1 VTTGKAGKGR
11 RKRVRSRPVSSRA
24 RKPAPKAAELQKQ
37 LGEALQQQ
45 TATADI
51 LRVIA
56 SSPTDVQSVLDALVE
71 SAAHLCDAER
81 AFIFQRS
88 GNFFMQAANYSFS
101 RDFEEFVQQ
110 NPIGIGR
117 GTITGRVAIEGK
129 TVHVADVLGDPEY
142 TGAQYQSR
150 GHYRT
155 GLGVPLLRAGAV
167 IGVFFLSRS
176 KVKPFTPKQVEL
188 VTTFADQALIAI
200 ENARLF
206 NETQEALERQT
217 ATADVLDVISRSPT
231 DAGPVFNIIG
241 ERAEKLCNAE
251 ISVVSVLDG
260 DFIRVAGI
268 RGITKDNVELFRANF
283 PMPLDRKTVTARTIK
298 TGAVVHISDV
308 LADTTYDNRILA
320 EQTGY
325 RSCLGVPMHREGQVV
340 GAIFVARTEPGRF
353 SDNQIRLLEIFAGQA
368 VIAIGNVRLFEQ
380 VQAKT
385 LELTESLQQQTATA
399 DVLKVIS
406 RSTFDLQTV
415 LDTLTESA
423 ARLCDADNG
432 YLFRLQDGRH
442 HLAASFGLDARFK
455 EFMIKNPFAVDRGTL
470 SGRVAL
476 ERRVVIIEDAAS
488 DPGYTWTEA
497 QQKGNLRSG
506 LGVPLISKDT
516 VIGIVVLYPP
526 RVERFTE
533 SQIALVTTFA
543 DQAVIAIENA
553 RLFEEVQ
560 AKTADLSEA
569 LQQQTATADV
579 LKAISRSAFDLQTVL
594 DALLT
599 SACRL
604 CEADIGTIRYEDGDS
619 YRLAATYGCKP
630 EWIKHFSGYS
640 TRPDQSSV
648 FGQTIIGGRTV
659 HMPDVLA
666 NPDYKRPQAQKLM
679 GFRAALGVPLLRD
692 GHAFGVINLFRF
704 AVGSFE
710 PKQIEIVETF
720 ADQAVIAIENVRLF
734 DEVRARTED
743 LAESLQQQTA
753 TADVLKAISRSAF
766 DLQTVL
772 KALVEAAARLCEA
785 DQGTIARQQG
795 SAFVRVATWGFSDEF
810 TELVRNLPVEL
821 HRGSATGRA
830 LLERQTVHIADVQA
844 DPEYTFADAMKL
856 GGFRTIIAVP
866 MLREGVPIGV
876 LALTR
881 IAARPFTQ
889 KQIEL
894 VTTFTDQAAIA
905 IENVR
910 LFEQVQQRT
919 RELAKSLDELRTA
932 QDRLVQTEKLASLGQ
947 LTAGIAH
954 EIKNPLNFVNNF
966 SALSAELVGEL
977 NDALSDVHLDKIKR
991 KELDEIA
998 QMLKDNL
1005 EKVVQHG
1012 KRADSIVKNMLQHSR
1027 EGSGEHRP
1035 ADINAIV
1042 DESLNLAYHGA
1053 RAEKA
1058 GFGIA
1063 LQRDLDPAAG
1073 TADVYPQEITRVLLN
1088 LISNGFYAATKRKA
1102 EAGDG
1107 FEPMLS
1113 AATKNLG
1120 DQVEIRIRDNGTGI
1134 PEEVREKIF
1143 NPFFTT
1149 KPAGE
1154 GTGLGLS
1161 MSHDIIVKQ
1170 HGGSIDVETAP
1181 GHFTEFRIVLPRGM
1195 SRS

>member
-1 VTTGKAGKGR
+1 
-11 RKRVRSRPVSSRA
+11 
-24 RKPAPKAAELQKQ
+24 
-37 LGEALQQQ
+37 
-45 TATADI
+45 
-51 LRVIA
+51 
-56 SSPTDVQSVLDALVE
+56 
-71 SAAHLCDAER
+71 
-81 AFIFQRS
+81 
-88 GNFFMQAANYSFS
+88 MQAANYSFS
-101 RDFEEFVQQ
+101 RDFEQFVQQ

-117 GTITGRVAIEGK
+117 GTITGRVAVEGK

-142 TGAQYQSR
+142 TGARYQSR

-155 GLGVPLLRAGAV
+155 GLGVPLLRAGEV

-176 KVKPFTPKQVEL
+176 KVKPFTEKQVEL

-206 NETQEALERQT
+206 NETREALEQQT
-217 ATADVLDVISRSPT
+217 ATADILKVIARSPS
-231 DAGPVFNIIG
+231 DVQPVFEAIATSAKRLIG
-241 ERAEKLCNAE
+241 GFSAAVFRFVADVGYLAAFTTTDPAADETWKASFPRRLSDFPPFEWVRDGKAAQIADTETMPDVRDLARLRGGFR
-251 ISVVSVLDG
+251 SVLVTPLMSNGASIGLVSV
-260 DFIRVAGI
+260 
-268 RGITKDNVELFRANF
+268 T
-283 PMPLDRKTVTARTIK
+283 RK
-298 TGAVVHISDV
+298 
-308 LADTTYDNRILA
+308 
-320 EQTGY
+320 
-325 RSCLGVPMHREGQVV
+325 
-340 GAIFVARTEPGRF
+340 EPGGF
-353 SDNQIRLLEIFAGQA
+353 AAHHVQLLQTFADQA
-368 VIAIGNVRLFEQ
+368 VIAIENTRLFEE
-380 VQAKT
+380 VQART
-385 LELTESLQQQTATA
+385 HDLTESLQQQTATA

-415 LDTLTESA
+415 LDTLTEFA
-423 ARLCDADNG
+423 ARLCSADHG
-432 YLFRLQDGRH
+432 YLFRLHDGRH
-442 HLAASFGLDARFK
+442 HLAASFGLDPQFK
-455 EFMIKNPFAVDRGTL
+455 EFMASNPFAVDRGTL

-476 ERRVVIIEDAAS
+476 ERRVVLIEDAAS
-488 DPGYTWTEA
+488 DPDYTWTEA
-497 QQKGNLRSG
+497 QQRGNLRSG
-506 LGVPLISKDT
+506 LGVPLISKDA
-516 VIGIVVLYPP
+516 VIGIVALYRT

-533 SQIALVTTFA
+533 SQIALVT
-543 DQAVIAIENA
+543 
-553 RLFEEVQ
+553 
-560 AKTADLSEA
+560 
-569 LQQQTATADV
+569 
-579 LKAISRSAFDLQTVL
+579 
-594 DALLT
+594 
-599 SACRL
+599 
-604 CEADIGTIRYEDGDS
+604 
-619 YRLAATYGCKP
+619 
-630 EWIKHFSGYS
+630 
-640 TRPDQSSV
+640 
-648 FGQTIIGGRTV
+648 
-659 HMPDVLA
+659 
-666 NPDYKRPQAQKLM
+666 
-679 GFRAALGVPLLRD
+679 
-692 GHAFGVINLFRF
+692 
-704 AVGSFE
+704 
-710 PKQIEIVETF
+710 TF

-766 DLQTVL
+766 DLETVL

-795 SAFVRVATWGFSDEF
+795 SAFFRVATWGFSDEF
-810 TELVRNLPVEL
+810 TELVRDLPVEL

-830 LLERQTVHIADVQA
+830 LLERQIVHIADVQA
-844 DPEYTFADAMKL
+844 DPDYTFVDAKRL

-866 MLREGVPIGV
+866 MLREGMPIGV
-876 LALTR
+876 LTLTR

-919 RELAKSLDELRTA
+919 RELSNSLDELRTA
-932 QDRLVQTEKLASLGQ
+932 QHRLVQTEKLASLGQ

-966 SALSAELVGEL
+966 SALSAELVGEM
-977 NDALSDVHLDKIKR
+977 NDALSDIHLDKNKR

-1058 GFGIA
+1058 GFDIA
-1063 LQRDLDPAAG
+1063 LQRDLDPSAG
-1073 TADVYPQEITRVLLN
+1073 AADVYPQEITRVLLN
-1088 LISNGFYAATKRKA
+1088 LISNGFYAATKRKV

-1161 MSHDIIVKQ
+1161 MSHDIVVKQ
-1170 HGGSIDVETAP
+1170 HGGSIDVETEP
-1181 GHFTEFRIVLPRGM
+1181 GLFTEFRIVLPRGM
-1195 SRS
+1195 SRR